1 MATGTPGRRYWV
13 DVFDVQ
19 TFHPRR
25 LRPEVR
31 AAPGIALERRGS
43 SLPELVRS
51 EMVALL
57 VELRADLG
65 IGVGLRVM
73 PISRIKISEPD
84 LGRLFRK
91 AVGQLED
98 ERLFDAGG
106 SRPETKGLLHLEIA
120 VHKAVLG
127 PNGELI
133 GTTCQAAR

>member
-1 MATGTPGRRYWV
+1 MA
-13 DVFDVQ
+13 
-19 TFHPRR
+19 
-25 LRPEVR
+25 R

-43 SLPELVRS
+43 SLPDVVRS
-51 EMVALL
+51 EMIALL
-57 VELRADLG
+57 VELRAELG

-73 PISRIKISEPD
+73 PISRIKITEPD

-106 SRPETKGLLHLEIA
+106 SSPETKGLLYLEIA
-120 VHKAVLG
+120 VHKTVLG
-127 PNGELI
+127 PSGELI